1 MSEQCTLAMTL
12 NMRANH
18 ARTYETFVLRS
29 VTSRTTGVAAA
40 VSVHVGLHPN
50 LEVRTI
56 VN

>member
-40 VSVHVGLHPN
+40 VSIHVGLHPN